1 MYDGSQFPVHDM
13 NGDKRKDSIA
23 IVGIGCRLPGNV
35 SSPSQLWDL
44 LSEPVDLSAP
54 IPPSRF
60 SASGFYHEDAAH
72 HGTTNTQR
80 SYFLDDQDIQTFDA
94 AFFNIGPREAEAMD
108 PQACNN
114 LASEMRSSQTL
125 RHRLLLEVVYEGL
138 EDAGIPLQAT
148 SGSSTAAYV
157 GLMSTDWQ
165 DLQLRDIDGAPR
177 YLVTGGARSIA
188 SNRLSYFFNWHGPSE
203 TIDTACSSSLV
214 ALHHAVHALRSGE
227 ASMAV
232 AAGTNLLLAP
242 DMYVMTSN
250 LNMLSPTGKCQM
262 WSSAADGYS
271 RGEGVACVI
280 LKTVPQ
286 ALHDGD
292 RIYAVVRETGVN
304 QDGRTTGITMP
315 SSTAQTELIRET
327 YAKAGLDLRKAED
340 RCQFFEAHGTG
351 TPAGDP
357 IEAQAIWDAF
367 FTTPTNQSAPPEQL
381 YVGSVKTVVGH
392 LEGCAG
398 LAGVIKACLG
408 LHQGFIP
415 SNLHLGTPNP
425 KIAPML
431 GPGKLLVPTEHLPWP
446 EPVKS
451 TDPAIQIPRR
461 ASVNSF
467 GFGGTNAHAILE
479 SFDAIASKGTV
490 HKAPKTTKQPP
501 VNIVISAAKEPS
513 LASLVSRYADY
524 LEAHPDLNLD
534 SLAWTTQKRRTR
546 LEYGISFTGSSRSI
560 LVKQM
565 RTSVKA
571 YHDGSHIGVSSTTW
585 NSGSEGP
592 EILGVFTG
600 QGAQWATMGAKL
612 LDACPAFAQSI
623 ARLENALFDTM
634 AVEEELSGSSKWSL
648 STELRA
654 PIGESRIAEAEFA
667 QPLSTAVQ
675 VALVD
680 TLRSV
685 GVNFS
690 AVIGHSSGELA
701 AAYTVGCISAADAIR
716 MAYYR
721 GRFSK
726 LARSPH
732 DTDGDQG
739 GKGGMLAA
747 GISWDDAQ
755 ILCSDSQLGFRD
767 HVCVAANNA
776 PSSVTLSGDLH
787 KLREMQTLLRD
798 RNVPVQMLRVDKA
811 YHSPHMRVSGDAYR
825 EALSRC
831 RLDGPQPTS
840 NRPTCVWISSVH
852 TDWEPISNANL
863 HNLPQSLNSAQYWVE
878 NMLAPV
884 RFRDALER
892 LAKLKKVRAGLEVG
906 PHPALRRQV
915 VDTLTVSIGELAYR
929 GTLARGVDE
938 RDSLSSVY
946 GFLWERGINIDFDA
960 TSVSSNK
967 SQVPLAG
974 LPTMAW
980 LHDRVYWRESARL
993 SQLLRREPSS
1003 PLIGHCIDQG
1013 LRYDSSYTGAVRKSA
1028 ESVRLGEWRWR
1039 QIIRVNEIPWLRGHK
1054 VQGQIVFPAA
1064 GYCVMAMDATSDLIK
1079 ILCHESSTQT
1089 SSDLELDVIELQ
1101 DVEFGRAV
1109 MLSEKNTEGIDIL
1122 IRLHDIVLD
1131 GIKDASQ
1138 TKSTVLKH
1146 SSTIQASFSIQ
1157 AQLPAVGAPA
1167 RLNEP
1172 YVACHGHLVANLR
1185 LPSSSVFTSGMP
1197 PYHDD
1202 PVHLHTI
1209 STTSIYDSY
1218 KVVGLEYT
1226 APFQVDSLRRCL
1238 GRAKSTV
1245 RHANVTLTN
1254 AGPHDH
1260 RIGEARGEHTP
1271 KTKEVSSCFP
1281 VAALDNAFQ
1290 TSLAAFASPGD
1301 GRLLAPYLPRTIGR
1315 LRVQLSAY
1323 RAFMANESEFL
1334 FDATIKGR
1342 SIREELR
1349 RVSEG
1354 NTLASW
1360 TATVEGLA
1368 FDPPPG
1374 VDPRPGNN
1382 QRQHRMIFQVEDLR
1396 CVNLVPSHG
1405 SYQEG
1410 IFCEEIW
1417 APDPDDAL
1425 RDFQLESDALGDL
1438 EGLETVEELAH
1449 YYMCNVYE
1457 SFTVAEAFNETRTP
1471 WFIRRFWD
1479 WLHHRLEG
1487 PGGGPHSNF
1496 VNPWASDPARR
1507 SSLMRRVDRI
1517 KHRVEVQIL
1526 EAVAANI
1533 LRVMRQED
1541 GPTIL
1546 EVLFR
1551 NDMLA
1556 RLYVEPAMYARANRY
1571 LGRVASLIAHR
1582 FPRCDILEVGAGTGG
1597 ATQAMFT
1604 GLGGAYGSYTFTDIS
1619 SGFFP
1624 QAKIKFADEVRRMI
1638 FKTLDIET
1646 DVVDQALT
1654 PATYDIIV
1662 ASNVLHATRDIEA
1675 SLKNVRKLLKPGG
1688 FLLLLEVTSVDKVL
1702 VPYLMGA
1709 VPGWWYFEDRWRKD
1723 TFSPLL
1729 TTERWHE
1736 VLQASG
1742 FQTGTEHIFR
1752 DMKHPE
1758 DHLSSVMVARATDE
1772 DWMAFRKCVPTSTAE
1787 FSANSLVIVKGKEE
1801 NAISHGMALELKT
1814 RILGVCGDRVTVTIV
1829 DGLQTAA
1836 ASSLLPSS
1844 MVIVLSDIES
1854 PLLGSPT
1861 SADWEALKIVFSGTS
1876 HDIFWVTS
1884 GRVHGRDPN
1893 QNMIVGL
1900 GRCARYENPGLRLR
1914 FIDVDDCTSSDAIQL
1929 ISRIVWQTG
1938 FLSSKDASDVDS
1950 RNASWT
1956 NSAEFEMAIE
1966 CGRLLLPRL
1975 VPLDISNQRYIVR
1988 RDGVVHDEEPNNS
2001 CLTVLG
2007 AVENFLTYHP
2017 DAVSSSRPV
2026 PESGGS
2032 LAQLTPPLST
2042 ERECFPVA
2050 SSSHRLSLTH
2060 SRCVQFYATG
2070 DDQFYVSL
2078 GQPNV
2083 TALGDP
2089 EKSIILTPRR
2099 PKEHLHSSECALKI
2113 PLRYEG
2119 LEPFTLIDQ
2128 DVVFLSV
2135 LRDTIAAGTLCR
2147 LAVEAFPASAAIMVV
2162 EPNYAF
2168 EVAISELAQE
2178 HNMRLYVVTARETM
2192 ARVLPGRC
2200 GIASYIHPC
2209 VSTQRLRSLLRRET
2223 SGIYVDWASIRNPD
2237 VASGINSDKPH
2248 FLLPNGWFEVLEA
2261 QPVDDKLPRL
2271 KSSKPEIAT
2280 MLTDMN
2286 SDQPYSIVDHS
2297 ISLASRIVQLHLQ
2310 TSSDDICQLK
2320 TPTRVAFSDATIDL
2334 LAKDPQILDWS
2345 LAGGD
2350 ESPTG
2355 QLSNALLPNPAC
2367 LFSPKKTYLFAG
2379 ITSDLGLSVAKWMV
2393 QNGARSVALA
2403 SRAPNIPKVWL
2414 EEMKSLGATDV
2425 RSFSMDVTDANSV
2438 KDVCDCI
2445 RDSMYPVAGVVF
2457 GAMVLNDNLL
2467 ENMSFQTLQA
2477 TMAPK
2482 VRGTYL
2488 VEQYFH
2494 DTDLDF
2500 FIFMSSMS
2508 AIVGIRGQS
2517 NYCAGNMYGRAV
2529 VADRRARGLAAST
2542 VDLSTVFG
2550 VGYFANAGASSL
2562 QTVHANLRGFNTLAI
2577 GEGDVLDAFHE
2588 AILRG
2593 PPNASATGDVIVGL
2607 GSETAVAIDQ
2617 PPVSAAWHKDPRFG
2631 HFTARA
2637 GQKFDDRAAGG
2648 SAGGTSDMAKNVR
2661 EKLSKTTTDE
2671 ERLATL
2677 SSCFSAQ
2684 IQDTMQL
2691 SSSSLRADVPLMDL
2705 GIDSLVAVDLRAWF
2719 FKELEVTV
2727 PVLSILN
2734 GESVRDLCKVVLS
2747 QV

>member
-1 MYDGSQFPVHDM
+1 
-13 NGDKRKDSIA
+13 
-23 IVGIGCRLPGNV
+23 
-35 SSPSQLWDL
+35 
-44 LSEPVDLSAP
+44 
-54 IPPSRF
+54 
-60 SASGFYHEDAAH
+60 
-72 HGTTNTQR
+72 
-80 SYFLDDQDIQTFDA
+80 
-94 AFFNIGPREAEAMD
+94 
-108 PQACNN
+108 
-114 LASEMRSSQTL
+114 
-125 RHRLLLEVVYEGL
+125 
-138 EDAGIPLQAT
+138 
-148 SGSSTAAYV
+148 
-157 GLMSTDWQ
+157 
-165 DLQLRDIDGAPR
+165 
-177 YLVTGGARSIA
+177 
-188 SNRLSYFFNWHGPSE
+188 
-203 TIDTACSSSLV
+203 
-214 ALHHAVHALRSGE
+214 
-227 ASMAV
+227 
-232 AAGTNLLLAP
+232 
-242 DMYVMTSN
+242 
-250 LNMLSPTGKCQM
+250 M

-315 SSTAQTELIRET
+315 SSTAQTDLIRET

-367 FTTPTNQSAPPEQL
+367 FTPPTNQSAPPEQL

-490 HKAPKTTKQPP
+490 HKAPKTPKQPP

-524 LEAHPDLNLD
+524 LEAHPDVNLD

-623 ARLENALFDTM
+623 ARLENALLDTM

-776 PSSVTLSGDLH
+776 PRSVTLSGDLH

-852 TDWEPISNANL
+852 MDWEPISNANL

-915 VDTLTVSIGELAYR
+915 VDTLTVFNGELAYR

-1039 QIIRVNEIPWLRGHK
+1039 QIIRVSEIPWLRGHK

-1079 ILCHESSTQT
+1079 ILCQESSTQT

-1138 TKSTVLKH
+1138 TKTTVLKH
-1146 SSTIQASFSIQ
+1146 SSTIHASFSIQ
-1157 AQLPAVGAPA
+1157 AQLPAVGEPA

-1245 RHANVTLTN
+1245 RHANVTLTK
-1254 AGPHDH
+1254 ARPHDQN
-1260 RIGEARGEHTP
+1260 IGEAMGEHTQ
-1271 KTKEVSSCFP
+1271 KTKEASSCFP

-1323 RAFMANESEFL
+1323 RAFMDTESGFL

-1374 VDPRPGNN
+1374 VNPRPGNN
-1382 QRQHRMIFQVEDLR
+1382 QHQYRMIFQVEDLR

-1425 RDFQLESDALGDL
+1425 RDFQLESDTLGDL

-1457 SFTVAEAFNETRTP
+1457 SFTMAEAFDETRTP
-1471 WFIRRFWD
+1471 WFIRRFWE

-1487 PGGGPHSNF
+1487 PGGGPHSNY

-1541 GPTIL
+1541 GQTIL

-1624 QAKIKFADEVRRMI
+1624 QAKIKFAAEVRRMI

-1729 TTERWHE
+1729 TTGKWHE

-1752 DMKHPE
+1752 DMEHPE
-1758 DHLSSVMVARATDE
+1758 DHLSSVMLARATDE
-1772 DWMAFRKCVPTSTAE
+1772 DWMAFRECVPTSTTE

-1929 ISRIVWQTG
+1929 ISRIVWQAG
-1938 FLSSKDASDVDS
+1938 FLSSKDASDLK
-1950 RNASWT
+1950 A
-1956 NSAEFEMAIE
+1956 
-1966 CGRLLLPRL
+1966 
-1975 VPLDISNQRYIVR
+1975 
-1988 RDGVVHDEEPNNS
+1988 
-2001 CLTVLG
+2001 
-2007 AVENFLTYHP
+2007 
-2017 DAVSSSRPV
+2017 
-2026 PESGGS
+2026 
-2032 LAQLTPPLST
+2032 
-2042 ERECFPVA
+2042 
-2050 SSSHRLSLTH
+2050 
-2060 SRCVQFYATG
+2060 
-2070 DDQFYVSL
+2070 
-2078 GQPNV
+2078 
-2083 TALGDP
+2083 
-2089 EKSIILTPRR
+2089 
-2099 PKEHLHSSECALKI
+2099 PK
-2113 PLRYEG
+2113 
-2119 LEPFTLIDQ
+2119 
-2128 DVVFLSV
+2128 
-2135 LRDTIAAGTLCR
+2135 
-2147 LAVEAFPASAAIMVV
+2147 
-2162 EPNYAF
+2162 
-2168 EVAISELAQE
+2168 
-2178 HNMRLYVVTARETM
+2178 
-2192 ARVLPGRC
+2192 
-2200 GIASYIHPC
+2200 
-2209 VSTQRLRSLLRRET
+2209 
-2223 SGIYVDWASIRNPD
+2223 
-2237 VASGINSDKPH
+2237 
-2248 FLLPNGWFEVLEA
+2248 
-2261 QPVDDKLPRL
+2261 
-2271 KSSKPEIAT
+2271 
-2280 MLTDMN
+2280 
-2286 SDQPYSIVDHS
+2286 
-2297 ISLASRIVQLHLQ
+2297 
-2310 TSSDDICQLK
+2310 
-2320 TPTRVAFSDATIDL
+2320 RVAVSDATIYL

-2355 QLSNALLPNPAC
+2355 QLSSALLPNPAC

-2379 ITSDLGLSVAKWMV
+2379 ITSDLGLSVAKWMI

-2414 EEMKSLGATDV
+2414 EEMESLGATDV
-2425 RSFSMDVTDANSV
+2425 RSFSMDVTDAHSV
-2438 KDVCDCI
+2438 KDVCDRI

-2457 GAMVLNDNLL
+2457 GAMVLNDTLL

-2488 VEQYFH
+2488 VEQYYH
-2494 DTDLDF
+2494 ETDLDF

-2529 VADRRARGLAAST
+2529 VAGRRARGLAAST